1 MKINDERIKD
11 WVEKCPEHDHE
22 LLHSDDNGIVMVVR
36 FNNQNES
43 EEIKMKK
50 QDTRL
55 KQPTQR
61 DYKKH
66 HAYGL

>member
-11 WVEKCPEHDHE
+11 WVVKCTEHDHE

-43 EEIKMKK
+43 EEI
-50 QDTRL
+50 
-55 KQPTQR
+55 
-61 DYKKH
+61 
-66 HAYGL
+66 